1 MAHKNVNR
9 RQFLKGAAAAVGFPY
24 IVSSAALGK
33 AGTVAPSNRIAMGCV
48 GLGWQGPGNMNNF
61 LGQDDCKVVAV
72 CDIDK
77 NHLNKS
83 ENTVNRRYGNKDCT
97 TYHDYRQ
104 LMARDDIDAVMLAV
118 PDHWHSLIAIEAA
131 RNGKDIYGEK
141 PLAHTVEEG
150 RAICNAV
157 KKYGVV
163 WQTGSWQRSQ
173 GNFRQGAEIA
183 RNGWLGKL
191 HTIEVGLPSGVYAR
205 QDETFQDPPAGFDY
219 DRWLGPAPYAPYAPA
234 RCHKNWRW
242 HLDYGG
248 GQMTDWI
255 GHHGD
260 IAHWGMGTEDTAPI
274 EIDGKGEYLVEGL
287 WNVATK
293 YRVNAKYA
301 NGMKMII
308 SGGHSDI
315 RGGTKWIGSDGWVW
329 VDRGGKIEA
338 SNPDVIRQKAGPN
351 DIHLFK
357 SPGHCRNFLDCV
369 KTRSDTITPV
379 EVAHHSVMPGQLGQI
394 AMLTGRKL
402 KFDPKTEKI
411 IGDPVASRMLGKT
424 MRAPWQY

>member
-1 MAHKNVNR
+1 MANKSVNR
-9 RQFLKGAAAAVGFPY
+9 RQFLKDAAVAVGFPY
-24 IVSSAALGK
+24 IVSSASLGK
-33 AGTVAPSNRIAMGCV
+33 AGTVAPSNRITMGCV
-48 GLGWQGPGNMNNF
+48 GLGWQGPGNMNGF
-61 LGQDDCKVVAV
+61 LNENDCKVLAV
-72 CDIDK
+72 CDVDK
-77 NHLNKS
+77 NHLKNAA
-83 ENTVNRRYGNKDCT
+83 NTVNRKYGNKDCT
-97 TYHDYRQ
+97 TYHDYRD
-104 LMARDDIDAVMLAV
+104 LMARDDIDAVMLAL
-118 PDHWHSLIAIEAA
+118 PDHWHSLVAIEAA

-191 HTIEVGLPSGVYAR
+191 HTIEVGLPSGVYSR
-205 QDETFQDPPAGFDY
+205 LDETFQTPPAELDY

-248 GQMTDWI
+248 GQIMDWI

-260 IAHWGMGTEDTAPI
+260 IAHWGMGTEYTAPVEI
-274 EIDGKGEYLVEGL
+274 EGTGEYLTEGL
-287 WNVATK
+287 WNVATR
-293 YRVNAKYA
+293 YRINTKYA

-315 RGGTKWIGSDGWVW
+315 RSGTKWIGTDGWVR
-329 VDRGGKIEA
+329 VDRGGVLETN
-338 SNPDVIRQKAGPN
+338 NPDLLRQKAGPN

-357 SPGHCRNFLDCV
+357 SPGHSRNFLDCI

-379 EVAHHSVMPGQLGQI
+379 EVAHHSILPGHLGQI

-411 IGDPVASRMLGKT
+411 IGDSVASRMLGKT